1 MKNKNIE
8 LFDKWAQSG
17 KDISMEN
24 GHSKSVDFMLKI
36 LDEKSLFG
44 NKFSF
49 LDLGWGNGWVVKKI
63 SKNNLCNL
71 AVGIDGSENMIKNAK
86 LNSKDEIF
94 INENI
99 ENWHWNKKFNIV
111 FSMETLYYVK
121 DIDYLLKNIY
131 SNLLADK
138 GSIIIG
144 VDHYLENKPSLM
156 WGEDYN
162 LDIVTLSVKQWE
174 KLFFKNKFKN
184 IKLYFTGQKDDWNGT
199 LVIYA
204 QK

>member
-8 LFDKWAQSG
+8 LFDKWAQNG
-17 KDISMEN
+17 KDVSMEN

-49 LDLGWGNGWVVKKI
+49 LDLGCGNGWVVKKI
-63 SKNNLCNL
+63 SKNNFCNL

-121 DIDYLLKNIY
+121 DIDCLLKNIY
-131 SNLLADK
+131 SNLLIDK

-174 KLFFKNKFKN
+174 KLFLKNKFKN

>member
-8 LFDKWAQSG
+8 LFDKWAQNG
-17 KDISMEN
+17 KDVSMEN

-49 LDLGWGNGWVVKKI
+49 LDLGCGNGWVVKKI

-174 KLFFKNKFKN
+174 KLFLKNKFKN

>member
-8 LFDKWAQSG
+8 LFDKWAQNG
-17 KDISMEN
+17 KDVSMEN

-36 LDEKSLFG
+36 LDEKSLFD

-49 LDLGWGNGWVVKKI
+49 LDLGCGNGWVVKKI

-131 SNLLADK
+131 SNLLVDK

-174 KLFFKNKFKN
+174 KLFLKNKFKN
-184 IKLYFTGQKDDWNGT
+184 IKLYFAGQKDDWNGT